1 MSGGAKTLILPN
13 AQKSG
18 LRPACHLLGP
28 LQVVCWHR
36 TEKAFPAEQQFVASA
51 QSHAILAMVGSSGGR
66 FAGRHGLMSP
76 PEFPTLAGVTAS
88 TAKRCYKKSSC
99 LRNTDGG

>member
-1 MSGGAKTLILPN
+1 MSGGAKTLILPK

-18 LRPACHLLGP
+18 LRPACPLLGP

-76 PEFPTLAGVTAS
+76 PEFPTLAGVAPPT
-88 TAKRCYKKSSC
+88 TKQRYKNSSY

>member
-51 QSHAILAMVGSSGGR
+51 QSHAILAMVGGSGGR

-76 PEFPTLAGVTAS
+76 PEFPTLAGVAPPT
-88 TAKRCYKKSSC
+88 TKQRYKNSSY